1 MPISA
6 PPLPISWEIVTIA
19 IAPSFPA
26 RARGA
31 RAGPNRSDGGESVVC
46 LLHLV
51 KERLDKFEGG
61 PGERR
66 RAGDPSGRPSTSLA
80 IAPSGQAQGTQT
92 QATRVDRAEGS
103 RLGCCGLVWRH
114 RSGPSPPAE
123 PLLTC

>member
-26 RARGA
+26 CARGA

-51 KERLDKFEGG
+51 KVRLDKVEQAGAQSAALSADSRHEGAVV
-61 PGERR
+61 PKEHSATVRR
-66 RAGDPSGRPSTSLA
+66 QASGLPKETRRWPS
-80 IAPSGQAQGTQT
+80 
-92 QATRVDRAEGS
+92 S
-103 RLGCCGLVWRH
+103 RQ
-114 RSGPSPPAE
+114 
-123 PLLTC
+123 